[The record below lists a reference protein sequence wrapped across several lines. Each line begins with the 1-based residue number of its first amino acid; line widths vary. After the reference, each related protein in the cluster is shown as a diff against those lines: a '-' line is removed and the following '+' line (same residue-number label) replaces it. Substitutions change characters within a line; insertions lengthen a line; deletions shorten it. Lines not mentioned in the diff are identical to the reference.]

1 MNLLYEI
8 LYKMN
13 CKYSDGDEYLG
24 FCGVRMDE
32 KPDKKGI
39 FSVPNDKKSLVTEWI
54 SKRIN
59 GNLLSKNHTFTPR
72 HQQQMESS
80 QYSSRERAHLS
91 YLPAPLRALASSRIE
106 ILKAINNSLT
116 VADR

>member
-39 FSVPNDKKSLVTEWI
+39 FSVPNDKKSLVTE
-54 SKRIN
+54 
-59 GNLLSKNHTFTPR
+59 
-72 HQQQMESS
+72 
-80 QYSSRERAHLS
+80 
-91 YLPAPLRALASSRIE
+91 
-106 ILKAINNSLT
+106 
-116 VADR
+116 